1 MKMKYTLKNPQ
12 KYKTTLSSVVSLLLK
27 VAVVFFMF
35 IEFGSWIGFMYFQL
49 KISENLLGLLNKL
62 ASLHPFKC

>member
-1 MKMKYTLKNPQ
+1 MKMKYTLKKLQ

-27 VAVVFFMF
+27 AAVVFFMF